1 MKLQYHADI
10 QTSNGIQIVSNE
22 LQMFKKVEF
31 NNPNRDN
38 VPSQNVNDHHWRNL
52 MIPFTDSI
60 ITQLDSRFSAQQSIG
75 LLGLVPAVVY
85 CVKGQKSMLME
96 SLQSTNTC
104 CRHRNLSVAQRTDP
118 VQYTLP
124 AATRQLSTSDL
135 CSCHEGDWQKRIH
148 KLINSTADR
157 QRVHYRYPWIHV
169 NASEG
174 HGRLHDCFETRG
186 TMCHSTHL
194 KQHNQNL
201 QISVTSCV
209 NNKKP
214 PH

>member
-38 VPSQNVNDHHWRNL
+38 VPSQNVNDHHWQNL
-52 MIPFTDSI
+52 VIPFTDSI

-135 CSCHEGDWQKRIH
+135 CSCHEGD
-148 KLINSTADR
+148 
-157 QRVHYRYPWIHV
+157 
-169 NASEG
+169 
-174 HGRLHDCFETRG
+174 
-186 TMCHSTHL
+186 
-194 KQHNQNL
+194 
-201 QISVTSCV
+201 
-209 NNKKP
+209 
-214 PH
+214 